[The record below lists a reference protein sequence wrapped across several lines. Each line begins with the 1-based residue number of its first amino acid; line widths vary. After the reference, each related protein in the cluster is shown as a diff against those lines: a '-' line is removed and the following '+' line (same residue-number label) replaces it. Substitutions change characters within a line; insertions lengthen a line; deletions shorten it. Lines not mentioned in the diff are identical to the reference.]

1 MNMPNYAVLL
11 NYIYATRKPYI
22 RMNVRKPYIR
32 MNDDSK
38 LMIAYPQYFTC
49 ISEITNALAYLIRRR
64 FVEGSKIR
72 GMRDKAYYLT
82 DEGISFCERK
92 FNKSSTEQPK
102 KTEEEQP
109 KQNENNFSDVKKTKN
124 YKILF
129 VKLMDMIIETS
140 EFKNDVSLIIRILTD
155 LKNDGWFKETPD
167 GRYPISDD
175 VVKGYTKY
183 MNEEGRKIIDKE
195 LSKHNE
201 TWQPKQN
208 AINVPM
214 SYNELMRLC
223 SELIGYY

>member
-1 MNMPNYAVLL
+1 MPNYAVLL
-11 NYIYATRKPYI
+11 IYIYNQNACRKPYI
-22 RMNVRKPYIR
+22 RI
-32 MNDDSK
+32 NDDSK
-38 LMIAYPQYFTC
+38 LLNKYSQYFANK
-49 ISEITNALAYLIRRR
+49 SKITNALVYLLHNH

-82 DEGISFCERK
+82 DEGISFCERR

-109 KQNENNFSDVKKTKN
+109 KQNKDDYSDVRKTKN

-129 VKLMDMIIETS
+129 VKLMDMIIETP